1 MMEFINE
8 YKSFFWALAVVSM
21 LLFLLS
27 LFLIPLMLMRI
38 PEDYFIRHAKL
49 SEKGKSPK
57 SILKILLLIIR
68 NLCGWL
74 LMLSGIAMLL
84 LPGQGI
90 LTILISLTLIDFPY
104 KRKFEYYVISRPLV
118 IKNINRL
125 RKKWGVAPLRL
136 INTLS
141 KKQ

>member
-1 MMEFINE
+1 MIEFINE

-27 LFLIPLMLMRI
+27 LLLIPLLLIRL
-38 PEDYFIRHAKL
+38 PEDYFITHKKQSKKDIA
-49 SEKGKSPK
+49 PK
-57 SILKILLLIIR
+57 SLMKILLLIFR

-104 KRKFEYYVISRPLV
+104 KRKFEYYIISRPVV

-125 RKKWGVAPLRL
+125 RKKWGGAPLL
-136 INTLS
+136 LLNT
-141 KKQ
+141 KII